1 MLYVETPVGVGFSYK
16 DDGDKTTSDDVT
28 ALNNYYMLLAF
39 YRKFPEY
46 K

>member
-16 DDGDKTTSDDVT
+16 DDDDKTTSDDVT